1 MIRVLCG
8 ACGSKLNAK
17 DEMAGQT
24 RKCPK
29 CGKPVLIPR
38 PEPAGEPSAD
48 EMVGLDKPVADQHV
62 HGASDTK
69 LSTVEVPERL
79 DRSSHYLI
87 CDKSRVFA
95 AWKSDAKGWMLHTN
109 SGLLPAA
116 RNHDLLPDQGD
127 FKLIQLKLGTTGDG
141 HRLCGLIAYQLAQ
154 RWAMPKLERGD
165 HQILSAVTGAGALT
179 RQQKDIVRQAIKDRF
194 MYEVWKDADEVL
206 EFLDNTDYH
215 SPGTVTGVDG
225 G

>member
-1 MIRVLCG
+1 MIRVLCL

-17 DEMAGQT
+17 EELAGQT

-48 EMVGLDKPVADQHV
+48 ETVHLDEPPADQHV

-69 LSTVEVPERL
+69 LDEIDVPERL

-87 CDKSRVFA
+87 CDKSRVLA
-95 AWKSDAKGWMLHTN
+95 AWKSDGNGWMLHTN

-116 RNHDLLPDQGD
+116 RNHDLLPNQGD
-127 FKLIQLKLGTTGDG
+127 FKLIRLKLGITDDG
-141 HRLCGLIAYQLAQ
+141 HRLNGLIVYQLAQ

-165 HQILSAVTGAGALT
+165 HQILSAVTNAGALT

-206 EFLDNTDYH
+206 EFLDNADFH
-215 SPGTVTGVDG
+215 SPGTE
-225 G
+225 